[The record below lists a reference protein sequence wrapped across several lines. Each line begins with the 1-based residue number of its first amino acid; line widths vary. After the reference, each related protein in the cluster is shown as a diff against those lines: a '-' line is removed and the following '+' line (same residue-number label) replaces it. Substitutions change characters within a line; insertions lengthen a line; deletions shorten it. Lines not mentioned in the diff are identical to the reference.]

1 MRNSNNQRKYTK
13 STTHDRHDVIDIAS
27 VILEAK
33 TAKNTFL
40 CQYCV
45 EPLVFYAKAQI
56 DNPHA
61 GPSYICT
68 KCGIV
73 TDSSLEKLPKAAKKV
88 TSSIGSPTNVTPFIE
103 TIPENAGESLLNQR
117 RDEYAE
123 INQRFEP
130 NEDEQIKAM
139 GGTIIESRI
148 QLTDSTGQ
156 NKTYVKRSDDYDND
170 STSESIIW

>member
-1 MRNSNNQRKYTK
+1 MRKNKAIAGQDK
-13 STTHDRHDVIDIAS
+13 HDIVDIATD
-27 VILEAK
+27 ITEAK
-33 TAKNTFL
+33 AANNTFL
-40 CQYCV
+40 CEYCV

-103 TIPENAGESLLNQR
+103 TIPENAGEGLLNQR
-117 RDEYAE
+117 RDEYSE

-130 NEDEQIKAM
+130 GEEEQMRAQGWEILSSK
-139 GGTIIESRI
+139 IE
-148 QLTDSTGQ
+148 LTDSQGH
-156 NKTYVKRSDDYDND
+156 NKTLVRRDD
-170 STSESIIW
+170 TSRTDASYY